1 MPPAYPH
8 KELTRE
14 DAADRIVFFQK
25 LRTEFIRSLP
35 FALSSDAFTVW
46 GRLNNTDHNAKV
58 SGNGFSCF
66 PWFFSDF
73 FF

>member
-8 KELTRE
+8 RELTRE

-46 GRLNNTDHNAKV
+46 GRMNNTDHNAKV
-58 SGNGFSCF
+58 SRSICVNFVCT
-66 PWFFSDF
+66 DLV
-73 FF
+73 